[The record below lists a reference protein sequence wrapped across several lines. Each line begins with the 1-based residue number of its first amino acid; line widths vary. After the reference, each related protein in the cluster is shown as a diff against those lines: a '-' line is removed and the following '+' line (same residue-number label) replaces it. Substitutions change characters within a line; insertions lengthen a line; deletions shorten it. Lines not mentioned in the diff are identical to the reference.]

1 MNHPQDFAQSRDYKF
16 PIYVLL
22 ATELILVSLFVWG
35 DVQGYKLLFT
45 KFMMVAILVL
55 IAWLVT
61 QVTDR
66 PREPSIREIVGQSHQ
81 VRRSLGPHPSGM
93 ALREVFFNI
102 GVWSDI

>member
-1 MNHPQDFAQSRDYKF
+1 MNNPQSFAASRDFKF

-55 IAWLVT
+55 IASLVT
-61 QVTDR
+61 RVRET

-81 VRRSLGPHPSGM
+81 IRRSLGPHPSGM
-93 ALREVFFNI
+93 ALREVLF
-102 GVWSDI
+102 